1 MSHIAEVYA
10 KELGVKIGK
19 PQITEHFIPG
29 LPDNFITI
37 KTSNLVGQCHYQYW
51 DIVISLLRPLL
62 QKEKINIVQ
71 IGDQKDFI
79 LNNVSARFLNTTEKQ
94 KNYILSKSKAHIGHD
109 DICSQV
115 SSAYDVPST
124 VIYGNIYSEN
134 TKPIFNTKNKS
145 DPISADFSKTRP
157 SFNHDV
163 DRCNEIKPEKIAQS
177 VLNNLKIDEKI
188 KFKTIRAGNTYGNS
202 FLEVV
207 PNFFPSDS
215 IKGQNCVVRGD
226 IHFDINNIARFCQL
240 CPVTLHVND
249 TFDHGF
255 FKYLKNLKQL
265 VFIYEDKYKDID
277 LNNFFNF
284 VKNHKINLSIV
295 FASKD
300 KIEDVRLKYFDFNVL
315 ERSWEKEKIKDCK
328 FLSKKIF
335 VDKGEQ
341 YLSESSA
348 NRLDKTNTFIYDDIS
363 SKELENLYLYDE

>member
-1 MSHIAEVYA
+1 M
-10 KELGVKIGK
+10 KI
-19 PQITEHFIPG
+19 
-29 LPDNFITI
+29 
-37 KTSNLVGQCHYQYW
+37 
-51 DIVISLLRPLL
+51 
-62 QKEKINIVQ
+62 
-71 IGDQKDFI
+71 
-79 LNNVSARFLNTTEKQ
+79 
-94 KNYILSKSKAHIGHD
+94 
-109 DICSQV
+109 
-115 SSAYDVPST
+115 
-124 VIYGNIYSEN
+124 
-134 TKPIFNTKNKS
+134 
-145 DPISADFSKTRP
+145 
-157 SFNHDV
+157 
-163 DRCNEIKPEKIAQS
+163 
-177 VLNNLKIDEKI
+177 
-188 KFKTIRAGNTYGNS
+188 FKTIRAGNTYGNS

-215 IKGQNCVVRGD
+215 IKGQNCIVRGD

-240 CPVTLHVND
+240 CPVALHVND
-249 TFDHGF
+249 TFDYGF